1 MFFIELT
8 YAKPPKAYGSMAGPT
23 DKKFLLDVYSIES
36 ITQYNESTKLTLKS
50 GKEVEAQAEDRRHP
64 PPRLPPHRQ
73 EDQGRP

>member
-50 GKEVEAQAEDRRHP
+50 GKEVEVVETRDYIVKKMKR
-64 PPRLPPHRQ
+64 
-73 EDQGRP
+73 ES